1 MRKIFLLFILVFF
14 RKVGYSQKYD
24 TISNPLEKIIQNN
37 FDTTILFSS
46 YSNWDLKPNYLIISK
61 KDSLVYFYRYSIN
74 HRSSLGRMTSP
85 PKSEIFSKLIS
96 NEIEYGKT
104 IPDVNVYF
112 SWVDT
117 KLSNESI
124 WKDITKYNLCNLI
137 DYSKTKTSFYNCGT
151 TDGCN
156 DVFKLITKSEIIKL
170 EYYDPLGMNEC
181 EFNQTREIVIKIEKV
196 ILDYFKNK

>member
-124 WKDITKYNLCNLI
+124 WKDITKYNLWNLI
-137 DYSKTKTSFYNCGT
+137 DDS
-151 TDGCN
+151 N